1 MTRLIHLIQSKDPRT
16 GGVIEAVNLLNDE
29 FLIRNFDSKVICEKK
44 YQIRKND
51 IIFSHGLW
59 QWPGLKAWQNYNLH
73 GNPYLIFPH
82 GMLDPWFKKNYPF
95 KHLKKQLYWLWRQG
109 KIMRDAHAVCFTTD
123 EERNLAQSTFIPYKC
138 NEYVTGLGVTNP
150 SKDAEFE
157 ISSFLSTFPKLKN
170 KRILLY
176 LGRFHPKKGVD
187 LLIKAFLK
195 ECKKDDILLLAGP
208 IDRGD
213 NFVSYLQNLTHNK
226 TKIVWSGMLKGNLK
240 WGALRFAD
248 SLILPSHQE
257 NFGMVV
263 AEALSVGTPVFLTK
277 KVNLWREVLDFGA
290 GIVSDDDQEGIDH
303 LIQQWVSNLHVGCLE
318 NASKCFRE
326 KLHISQTVEKII
338 SILPKED

>member
-1 MTRLIHLIQSKDPRT
+1 VTRLVHLIQSTDPRT
-16 GGVIEAVNLLNDE
+16 GGVIEAVNRLNDE
-29 FLIRNFDSKVICEKK
+29 FLKRNFESKIISEKK
-44 YQIRKND
+44 YQISKND

-59 QWPGLKAWQNYNLH
+59 QWPGAKAWQNYNLY

-109 KIMRDAHAVCFTTD
+109 KIMKDAHAVCFTTD
-123 EERNLAQSTFIPYKC
+123 EERSLAQRTFIPYNCK
-138 NEYVTGLGVTNP
+138 EYVTGLGVTNP
-150 SKDAEFE
+150 SKDAELE
-157 ISSFLSTFPKLKN
+157 ISSFLSNFPELKN

-187 LLIKAFLK
+187 LLINAFLK

-208 IDRGD
+208 IDRED

-263 AEALSVGTPVFLTK
+263 AEALSVGTPVFLTN
-277 KVNLWREVLDFGA
+277 KVNLWREVIDSNA
-290 GIVSDDDQEGIDH
+290 GIVANDDYNGIHD
-303 LIQQWVSNLHVGCLE
+303 LLKKWISKEYLCCVE
-318 NASKCFRE
+318 NAQRCFKE
-326 KLHISQTVEKII
+326 KLHISHTVKKII
-338 SILPKED
+338 SILPSN